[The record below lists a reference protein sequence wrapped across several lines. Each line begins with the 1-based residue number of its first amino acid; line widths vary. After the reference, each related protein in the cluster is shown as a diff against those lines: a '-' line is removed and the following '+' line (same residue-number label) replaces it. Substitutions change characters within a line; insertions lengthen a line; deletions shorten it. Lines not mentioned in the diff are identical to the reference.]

1 MYNYR
6 LSYVSTVAGE
16 THVAVV
22 YADTG
27 IALVAQPAYNIRDLG
42 AGAYLYVTAAM
53 PDGQGG
59 AVAITNGGV
68 LVALAVVSPQETENA
83 DEKVSQVAADI
94 TAAHGAGL
102 YTGGFPNPPGTHRL
116 SGFEQD
122 AGGNPVDGSV
132 IKATVVSTPQ
142 VSTSG
147 IVETGSKI
155 THSNA
160 AGYWYLDLLAG
171 VEYSIDI
178 AAAGVKGKLVQLAA
192 DTDFRTLLP

>member
-6 LSYVSTVAGE
+6 LSYVSTAAGE

-132 IKATVVSTPQ
+132 IKATVVSTPHRGSWKPDRRSLTPTRLATGI
-142 VSTSG
+142 STCSRAWN
-147 IVETGSKI
+147 TQ
-155 THSNA
+155 
-160 AGYWYLDLLAG
+160 
-171 VEYSIDI
+171 SILRRR
-178 AAAGVKGKLVQLAA
+178 G
-192 DTDFRTLLP
+192 